1 MNMKKLIIALV
12 VGIILIGIGVYALKS
27 GLFTNDVVVNTG
39 DTTPNTTVVVAPTP
53 VVPPPPAAQTNKAET
68 VIGTSVEE
76 RAITAYHYGS
86 EAKVG
91 TKELL
96 FLGGAHG
103 GYEWNTVLV
112 AYELMDYL
120 KANPKSIP
128 AGVRVTVIPVLNPD
142 GLFKVVGT
150 AGRFAPADVPSPI
163 AKTVVGRYN
172 AHNVDLN
179 RNFDCDWQSMGMWQ
193 NTTVSGGS
201 SAFSEPESK
210 ALEAYVALHKPDAA
224 VVWFSAAGG
233 VFSSRCHDEMLLETS
248 AITKVYAD
256 ASGYPAFKDF
266 DFYAITGDMVNWLA
280 KNKIPAISVL
290 LSTHSDTEW
299 SKNQAGVEA
308 LLKYYSK

>member
-1 MNMKKLIIALV
+1 MKKLIIALG
-12 VGIILIGIGVYALKS
+12 VGVILIGIGVYALKS
-27 GLFTNDVVVNTG
+27 GLFTNEVVVNTI
-39 DTTPNTTVVVAPTP
+39 DTTSTTPAVVAPTP
-53 VVPPPPAAQTNKAET
+53 VAPPAPAAQINKAET
-68 VIGTSVEE
+68 VLGTSVEG
-76 RAITAYHYGS
+76 RAVTAYHFGS
-86 EAKVG
+86 EAGAG

-96 FLGGAHG
+96 FLAGAHG

-128 AGVRVTVIPVLNPD
+128 EGVRVTVIPVLNPD

-150 AGRFAPADVPSPI
+150 ADRFAPADVPSPI

-172 AHNVDLN
+172 ANNVDLN
-179 RNFDCDWQSMGMWQ
+179 RNFDCEWQSTGMWQ
-193 NTTVSGGS
+193 NTRVSGGS

-210 ALEAYVALHKPDAA
+210 ALEAYVAAHKLDA
-224 VVWFSAAGG
+224 VVAWFSAAGG
-233 VFSSRCHDEMLLETS
+233 VFSSRCDNGILPETS

-256 ASGYPAFKDF
+256 ASGYPSFKDF
-266 DFYAITGDMVNWLA
+266 DFYAITGDMANWFA
-280 KNKIPAISVL
+280 KNEIPAISVL

-299 SKNQAGVEA
+299 AKNQAGVEA